1 MRLLS
6 FLLLLLTDAD
16 LEHLLLG
23 FLICLMIVTRNRV
36 LDVSIGISVLG
47 QDSHQCETLVANRAE
62 RAKALHVRDCH
73 NILRLTQIA
82 LFPGGR

>member
-1 MRLLS
+1 MRLLC

-23 FLICLMIVTRNRV
+23 FLIGLMIVARNRV
-36 LDVSIGISVLG
+36 LDIGIRISVLG
-47 QDSHQCETLVANRAE
+47 QDGHQCEILVANRAE

-73 NILRLTQIA
+73 NKFRLTQIV
-82 LFPGGR
+82 LCSK